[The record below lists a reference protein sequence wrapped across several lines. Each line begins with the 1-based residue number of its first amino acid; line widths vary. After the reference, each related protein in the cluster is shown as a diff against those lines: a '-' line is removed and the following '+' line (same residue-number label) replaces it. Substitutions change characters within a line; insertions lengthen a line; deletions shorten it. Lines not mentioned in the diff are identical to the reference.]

1 MTRIVTHLTGG
12 GLGNQLFA
20 IFTTIA
26 YAIKKNRQFI
36 FPYKEILENCYIQY
50 YRKTYWLNFLE
61 NILHCTTFSNDI
73 YSSEYLHLLPRY
85 NEAGYTYTEIPD
97 ISNEHIA
104 FTGCYQ
110 SYKYFEQQYHF
121 IAGMIG
127 IPMKL
132 RNVRMEFPEYFPEN
146 RHIVSMHFRL
156 GDYKLKP
163 KQHPILSFQY
173 YDLAIREIMNRR
185 AIENPLVLVCC
196 EEEDNEHVA
205 NVVNRLKGKYNGIDF
220 MKIKDDI
227 EDWKQLLLMSCCR
240 DNIIANS
247 TFSWWS
253 AYFNEHL
260 DKVVVTPNRWSGDE
274 NHDISDLIPEN
285 WIKII

>member
-1 MTRIVTHLTGG
+1 MARIVGHLLAG
-12 GLGNQLFA
+12 GLGNQLFE

-26 YAIKKNRQFI
+26 YAMKHNRQFI
-36 FPYKEILENCYIQY
+36 FPYEELLPNCYREY
-50 YRKTYWLNFLE
+50 YRNTYWSNLYKEL
-61 NILHCTTFSNDI
+61 LQYTTHINEGFTNESL
-73 YSSEYLHLLPRY
+73 SMLPSY
-85 NEAGYTYTEIPD
+85 NEPMFKYIEIPD
-97 ISNEHIA
+97 FQNNEIILKGH
-104 FTGCYQ
+104 YQ
-110 SYKYFEQQYHF
+110 SYKYFEHQYHF

-127 IPMKL
+127 LPMKL
-132 RNVRMEFPEYFPEN
+132 QGIRREFPEYFPDN

-163 KQHPILSFQY
+163 KQHPILSFDY

-185 AIENPLVLVCC
+185 GIENPLVVVCC

-205 NVVNRLKGKYNGIDF
+205 NVVNRLKGKYNRIDF
-220 MKIKDDI
+220 MKIKDCV
-227 EDWKQLLLMSCCR
+227 EDWKQLLIMSCCH

-247 TFSWWS
+247 TFSWWA

-260 DKVVVTPNRWSGDE
+260 DKLVVTPNRWSGDE
-274 NHDISDLIPEN
+274 NQYIRDLIPEE

>member
-1 MTRIVTHLTGG
+1 MTRIVTHLSGG

-26 YAIKKNRQFI
+26 YAIKHNRQFI
-36 FPYKEILENCYIQY
+36 FPYKKILENCYIEY
-50 YRKTYWLNFLE
+50 YRNTYWLNLLE
-61 NILHCTTFSNDI
+61 KILHCTTYSNDI

-85 NEAGYTYTEIPD
+85 NEPSYNYTEIPD
-97 ISNEHIA
+97 ISNEHFA

-110 SYKYFEQQYHF
+110 SYKYFEHQYHF

-132 RNVRMEFPEYFPEN
+132 RNIRREFPEYFPEN

-163 KQHPILSFQY
+163 EQHPILSIHY
-173 YDLAIREIMNRR
+173 YDLAIQQIIIRR
-185 AIENPLVLVCC
+185 GIENPVVIVCC
-196 EEEDNEHVA
+196 EEEDNEYVA
-205 NVVNRLKGKYNGIDF
+205 NVVNRLKEKYNEIDF

-227 EDWKQLLLMSCCR
+227 EDWKQLLIMSCCQ

-260 DKVVVTPNRWSGDE
+260 DKVVVTPNPWNGDE